1 MEIEAK
7 FRLADPRDA
16 SIDPFKRVIK
26 EHGFR
31 VDCPDEP
38 FQIVDT
44 YFDTEKHDLHA
55 GGAALRLRVK
65 GERILLTYKRKVAQ
79 EGALHS
85 RVELEAEPEPKHLK
99 AVFFE
104 LGNLGFSITEESM
117 LEGSQEQIDELLG
130 SWGLIPV
137 VEIITIRLS
146 CQVSEGQ
153 DPVASFVLDHVDFE
167 RRSRRGGYVGIEIE
181 AMGEGNAANVMKI
194 SDALKSSLGERIQEQ
209 KLSKYEFAL
218 GSLA

>member
-7 FRLADPRDA
+7 FRLVNPRDA
-16 SIDPFKRVIK
+16 SMDLFKRAI
-26 EHGFR
+26 EERGFR
-31 VDCPDEP
+31 VDCTDGS
-38 FQIVDT
+38 FRIVDT

-55 GGAALRLRVK
+55 NGTALRLRVK

-85 RVELEAEPEPKHLK
+85 RVELEAEPEPRHLK
-99 AVFFE
+99 AVLFE
-104 LGNLGFSITEESM
+104 LGNLGFSIADESM
-117 LEGSQEQIDELLG
+117 LEGSPEQIEELLE
-130 SWGLIPV
+130 SWGLSPM
-137 VEIITIRLS
+137 VEITTIRLS

-167 RRSRRGGYVGIEIE
+167 RRGSRGGYVGIEIE
-181 AMGEGNAANVMKI
+181 AMGEGNTANVMKI
-194 SDALKSSLGERIQEQ
+194 SEALKSSLGERIQEQ